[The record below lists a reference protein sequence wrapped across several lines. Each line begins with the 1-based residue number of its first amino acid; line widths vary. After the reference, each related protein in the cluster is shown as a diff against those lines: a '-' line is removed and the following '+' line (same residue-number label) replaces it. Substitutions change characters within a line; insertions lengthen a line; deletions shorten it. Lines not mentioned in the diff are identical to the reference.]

1 MKIQNKTRFTC
12 FIIAL
17 MIVSGVAG
25 YFIGLS
31 AYANTCET
39 VSEEPLKEPEPP
51 EEVEPVATIEF
62 EDLGV
67 YTLTAYCGCEKCCGK
82 KTRPVDE
89 NGNAI
94 VKGAGGVELVEGIHC
109 ASPLPLGTVVE
120 IEGLGAY
127 EVQDRTAQ
135 FIVDRY
141 DGKIIDIYFENHED
155 AQKFGKQ
162 TARVKEVKKL

>member
-1 MKIQNKTRFTC
+1 MRIQNKTRFMS

-17 MIVSGVAG
+17 MIISGVTG
-25 YFIGLS
+25 YFIGSS

-39 VSEEPLKEPEPP
+39 VSKKPP
-51 EEVEPVATIEF
+51 EEIEPVEETATIEF
-62 EDLGV
+62 EDLGE
-67 YTLTAYCGCEKCCGK
+67 YTLTAYCGCEKCCGERN
-82 KTRPVDE
+82 RPVDE
-89 NGNAI
+89 NGDVI
-94 VKGAGGVELVEGIHC
+94 VKGAGGVELVEGVHC

-120 IEGLGAY
+120 IEGFGAY

-155 AQKFGKQ
+155 ALKFEKH
-162 TARVKEVKKL
+162 TANVKKVVEVA